1 MKQLNPFGVVEGGF
15 VRSMPASKKVTKEKV
30 LIKLHLTHG
39 DNDICTDL
47 N

>member
-30 LIKLHLTHG
+30 LKLHLTHG

>member
-1 MKQLNPFGVVEGGF
+1 MIQLNPFGVVEGGF

-30 LIKLHLTHG
+30 LKLQLTYG
-39 DNDICTDL
+39 DNDIYTDL